1 MYENNK
7 PSRVAKVI
15 ARSGLCSRR
24 DAEKLILEGRVKID
38 GNIIEKPSINVTNE
52 NTILVDGKPIPE
64 AEGEKLWIFHKPK
77 ECITSNKDPQGR
89 QTIFDLLPN
98 NMPRVMTIGRLDYNT
113 EGLLLLTNSG
123 ELARHIELP
132 SSGWIRTY
140 KVRAFGNINKQKIEQ
155 IIKGVTID
163 GIKYA
168 PAKIDIESSKNKNHW
183 LLISITEG
191 KNREV
196 RKILEYAGLT
206 VNRLIRTSYGI
217 FKLEDIPI
225 GKTVQIPQK
234 ILYDSNIL
242 K

>member
-1 MYENNK
+1 MQESN
-7 PSRVAKVI
+7 RIAKVI

-24 DAEKLILEGRVKID
+24 DAEKWILEGRVKID
-38 GNIIEKPSINVTNE
+38 GKIIDKPSINVTDKNI
-52 NTILVDGKPIPE
+52 ILVDNKPLPNIE
-64 AEGEKLWIFHKPK
+64 EEKLWIFHKPK
-77 ECITSNKDPQGR
+77 GCITSTKDPQGR
-89 QTIFDLLPN
+89 QTVFDLLPKD
-98 NMPRVMTIGRLDYNT
+98 MPRVVTIGRLDYNT

-132 SSGWIRTY
+132 STGWIRTY
-140 KVRAFGNINKQKIEQ
+140 KVRAFGNINNKKLEEIE
-155 IIKGVTID
+155 KGVEIE

-168 PAKIDIESSKNKNHW
+168 PAKIKFESSKNMNHW

-196 RKILEYAGLT
+196 RKLLEYSGLT

-217 FKLEDIPI
+217 FELGKLPV
-225 GKTVQIPQK
+225 GKTIQIPQK
-234 ILYDSNIL
+234 LLYDSNVL